1 MADENVA
8 LVPIEEKTVEFY
20 DDEIVAVAIQEE
32 GGRRIYVPLKPISDY
47 LGLSWSGQSERI
59 RRDPV
64 LSEEMKLIRVTRI
77 NSEGG
82 RPDTLSLPIEFLH
95 GWLFGISVNRVKE
108 ELREKIIRYQR
119 ECYQVLYD
127 AFQERSLAP
136 DTSSALEHVRN
147 IGIALQRLA
156 EEQMQLDRRVTTTE
170 NRLDR
175 AASVV
180 GELAR
185 RVGQL
190 EARVSPASL
199 VSEEQAAEIA
209 AQVRALAQLLGEQDP
224 SKNHFAGV
232 YSELYR
238 RFGVSSY
245 KNIRQARYEEVL
257 AFLEE
262 WRARLAGE
270 E

>member
-1 MADENVA
+1 MADESTA
-8 LVPIEEKTVEFY
+8 LVPVEEKAVEFY
-20 DDEIVAVAIQEE
+20 DDEIVAVAVQEE
-32 GGRRIYVPLKPISDY
+32 GVRRIYVPLKPISDY
-47 LGLSWSGQSERI
+47 LGLSWSGQSERV

-64 LSEEMKLIRVTRI
+64 LFEEMKLIRVTRI

-82 RPDTLSLPIEFLH
+82 RPDTLCLPIEFLH

-127 AFQERSLAP
+127 AFQERSLTS

-156 EEQMQLDRRVTTTE
+156 EEQMQLEGRVTTTE
-170 NRLDR
+170 DRLDR
-175 AASVV
+175 AALIV
-180 GELAR
+180 GELGR

-190 EARVSPASL
+190 EGRASPAAL
-199 VSEEQAAEIA
+199 VTEEQAGEIA
-209 AQVRALAQLLGEQDP
+209 ALVKALAQLLTEQDA

-245 KNIRQARYEEVL
+245 KNIRQTRYAEVL
-257 AFLEE
+257 DFLEE
-262 WRARLAGE
+262 WRTRLAGE
-270 E
+270 